1 MRPFHRL
8 TGLIRPAIVARV
20 QTDGSYHHAQRLSR
34 TAVILQT
41 DGEYRLMKTYMEGEH
56 ANSTESE
63 WASVLDGLQF
73 SITKDQGAVE
83 IENDNL
89 AVIEAIIRRRAK
101 KEVERYYLHTILEES
116 ADLEWLAIRW
126 IPRELNRADTLFR

>member
-8 TGLIRPAIVARV
+8 AGVIRPALVAHV

-34 TAVILQT
+34 TAVILRA
-41 DGEYRLMKTYMEGEH
+41 DDEWRLMKTYLEGEH

-63 WASVLDGLQF
+63 WASVLDGIQF
-73 SITKDQGAVE
+73 SIAKDQGALE
-83 IENDNL
+83 LENDNQG
-89 AVIEAIIRRRAK
+89 VIEALVRRRAK

-116 ADLEWLAIRW
+116 ADLEWLGIRW

>member
-1 MRPFHRL
+1 
-8 TGLIRPAIVARV
+8 
-20 QTDGSYHHAQRLSR
+20 
-34 TAVILQT
+34 
-41 DGEYRLMKTYMEGEH
+41 MEGEH
-56 ANSTESE
+56 VNSTESE

>member
-34 TAVILQT
+34 TAVILQAA
-41 DGEYRLMKTYMEGEH
+41 DEHRLMTTYMEGEH
-56 ANSTESE
+56 VNSTESE

-101 KEVERYYLHTILEES
+101 KEVERYYLHAILEES

-126 IPRELNRADTLFR
+126 IPREFNRADTLFR

>member
-8 TGLIRPAIVARV
+8 AGVIRPAAVARV
-20 QTDGSYHHAQRLSR
+20 QTDGSYQHALRLSR
-34 TAVILQT
+34 TAVILRA
-41 DGEYRLMKTYMEGEH
+41 DDEWRLMKTYIEGEH

-63 WASVLDGLQF
+63 WASVLDGIQF
-73 SITKDQGAVE
+73 SIAKDQGALE
-83 IENDNL
+83 LENDNQG
-89 AVIEAIIRRRAK
+89 VIEALIRRRAK

-116 ADLEWLAIRW
+116 ADLEWLGIRW